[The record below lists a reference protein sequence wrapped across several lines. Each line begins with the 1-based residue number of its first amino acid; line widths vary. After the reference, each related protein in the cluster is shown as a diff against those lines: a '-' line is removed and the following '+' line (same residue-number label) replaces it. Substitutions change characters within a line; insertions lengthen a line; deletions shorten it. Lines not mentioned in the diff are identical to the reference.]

1 MNVHGKT
8 AKRIKKIRWMFGK
21 PDFSVSHGV
30 ELPVKHRLISEGIA
44 KQIFFGEYE
53 AKEIDIIS
61 RRLEAGDR
69 VMEVGAGIGFLS
81 AFCARKVGS
90 ENVFAYE
97 ANPELLDVIRTTYA
111 RNQVSASI
119 SNVFLAGDEGECDFY
134 VHDDFWA
141 SSSVVS
147 GEGDAARKI
156 SVKKVKLNEEIQRVA
171 PTFLI
176 VDIEGGEKEF
186 FGIIDFDGIKKICI
200 ETHPGVLTDKDISD
214 IFHKLMQHG
223 FVLDFSIIRKNVFYF
238 YREN

>member
-1 MNVHGKT
+1 MGSQGRT
-8 AKRIKKIRWMFGK
+8 AKRIKKILWMFAK
-21 PDFSVSHGV
+21 PEFASSHGI

-53 AKEIDIIS
+53 SKEIDIIS
-61 RRLEAGDR
+61 RRLEPTDR

-81 AFCARKVGS
+81 AFCASKVGS

-97 ANPELLDVIRTTYA
+97 ANPELLEVIRTTYA
-111 RNQVSASI
+111 RNHLSPSI
-119 SNVFLAGDEGECDFY
+119 SNVFLADEEGECDFY
-134 VHDDFWA
+134 VHDEFWA

-147 GEGDAARKI
+147 SNTSRKI
-156 SVKKVKLNEEIQRVA
+156 SVRKVKLNEEIHRVA

-186 FGIIDFDGIKKICI
+186 FGIIDLTGIRKVCV

-214 IFHKLMQHG
+214 IFQILFQNG

-238 YREN
+238 YRES